1 MNIKDIF
8 RFSFLKLLI
17 MLLII
22 VSALFAIRSN
32 INILNVY
39 GWIILFVFPS
49 TIFILFKV
57 KSSVL
62 VILFIVMIYAVN
74 AFWVI
79 ILSALINSL
88 LKKLFKNK

>member
-32 INILNVY
+32 ITILNIY

-88 LKKLFKNK
+88 LMKLFKNK

>member
-32 INILNVY
+32 ITILNIY